1 VAIRLTLSGGGEH
14 ETRTLTS
21 GTLSIGRGERNDW
34 VMPSADRTL
43 SKIHCV
49 ISIEN
54 DTCILTDLST
64 NGVFINGARTPTT
77 RDSRTVLTDGDNFRL
92 GEYTVAVDE
101 VSDLG
106 PTPVPHGILPDIDP
120 LDDPLG
126 RPPDPA
132 FSHPV
137 HHAAPQIRTYDPFN
151 QQERPG
157 GRPPQLDEYIFVD
170 KPHYEWRGPAQHD
183 GVDAPRLAVQMPRVI
198 QSQPNPA
205 GAIDFD
211 ALIGD
216 LSGLQPLAPVSADV
230 PSRMDAP
237 GASVNF
243 DAATPLAPPQR
254 VPSAQPPVATQ
265 AQFAEPV
272 PAPSAVA
279 ASAPPRG
286 SDAALRAFLEG
297 AGVPDLA
304 MGSNAEAA
312 LRAVGQVFRVLTDGV
327 REVLMSRAALKSEM
341 RVEHT
346 LLKASNN
353 NALKFSFSPED
364 AVISLLCAGRPGY
377 MPPLEAAKE
386 AFDAIKT
393 HEIAVVSAM
402 QTALYALLN
411 RFDPD
416 ALEARLVKDKLA
428 GMLPATRKARLWDS
442 FCNLHATIK
451 TEADDDFHALFGRTF
466 AKAYKAQAKRD

>member
-1 VAIRLTLSGGGEH
+1 VEIRLTLSGSGER
-14 ETRTLTS
+14 ETRTLAS

-54 DTCILTDLST
+54 DKCILTDLST
-64 NGVFINGARTPTT
+64 NGVIINGARTATT

-92 GEYTVAVDE
+92 GEYTVAVAE

-126 RPPDPA
+126 HPPDPA

-170 KPHYEWRGPAQHD
+170 KPHYEWSGPAQHD
-183 GVDAPRLAVQMPRVI
+183 GADAPRLAVQMPRVI
-198 QSQPNPA
+198 TSQPN
-205 GAIDFD
+205 GAATIDFD

-216 LSGLQPLAPVSADV
+216 LSALRPLAPGSATV
-230 PSRMDAP
+230 QPRPAAPSP
-237 GASVNF
+237 SVDL
-243 DAATPLAPPQR
+243 DAAPPLVAPPR
-254 VPSAQPPVATQ
+254 AQSPVATQ
-265 AQFAEPV
+265 AQFAERAPV
-272 PAPSAVA
+272 PPAVA
-279 ASAPPRG
+279 ASAPLRG
-286 SDAALRAFLEG
+286 PDAALRAFLDG
-297 AGVPDLA
+297 AGVPNLA

-312 LRAVGQVFRVLTDGV
+312 LRAIGQVFRVLTDGV
-327 REVLMSRAALKSEM
+327 REVLMSRAALKGEM
-341 RVEHT
+341 RVEQT

-393 HEIAVVSAM
+393 HEIAVISAM

-416 ALEARLVKDKLA
+416 TLEARQVKDKLT
-428 GMLPATRKARLWDS
+428 GMLPTTRKARLWDS
-442 FCNLHATIK
+442 FCNLHDTIK
-451 TEADDDFHALFGRTF
+451 AEADDDFHALFGRTF
-466 AKAYKAQAKRD
+466 ANAYKARAKRD

>member
-1 VAIRLTLSGGGEH
+1 VIRLTLSDGSGRQ
-14 ETRTLTS
+14 TRTLTS

-43 SKIHCV
+43 SKVHCV
-49 ISIEN
+49 ISIET
-54 DTCILTDLST
+54 DKCILTDLST

-92 GEYTVAVDE
+92 GEYTITVAE

-106 PTPVPHGILPDIDP
+106 PSPVPHGTLPDIDP

-126 RPPDPA
+126 HPPDPA

-157 GRPPQLDEYIFVD
+157 GRPAQLDQYVFVD
-170 KPHYEWRGPAQHD
+170 KPHYEWSGPAQHD
-183 GVDAPRLAVQMPRVI
+183 GADAPRLAVQMPRAI
-198 QSQPNPA
+198 TPQPDPA
-205 GAIDFD
+205 AAIDFD

-216 LSGLQPLAPVSADV
+216 LSALQPLAPVPSAAQ
-230 PSRMDAP
+230 PRPAAP
-237 GASVNF
+237 GALMDL
-243 DAATPLAPPQR
+243 DAATSAPPLAL
-254 VPSAQPPVATQ
+254 SAQPPVAAQ
-265 AQFAEPV
+265 VQFAERA
-272 PAPSAVA
+272 PAPPAVTA
-279 ASAPPRG
+279 PAPPRG

-304 MGSNAEAA
+304 LGSNAEAT
-312 LRAVGQVFRVLTDGV
+312 LRAIGQVFRVLTDGV
-327 REVLMSRAALKSEM
+327 REVLMSRAALKGEM
-341 RVEHT
+341 RVEQT
-346 LLKASNN
+346 LLNASNN

-364 AVISLLCAGRPGY
+364 AVISLLRAPRPGY

-402 QTALYALLN
+402 QTALSALLN

-416 ALEARLVKDKLA
+416 ALEARLVKDKLT
-428 GMLPATRKARLWDS
+428 GMLSATRKARLWDS
-442 FCNLHATIK
+442 FCNLHAAIK

-466 AKAYKAQAKRD
+466 ANAYKARAKRD